1 MKYSLKKKARIF
13 KVGINNHIE
22 IKDVGEIYLDPDEQI
37 TFVTSGGKRHDFV
50 SKTWGFYV
58 TPSIN
63 VRLKKEGFKTALVKN
78 KQNRIYLKTVE
89 KEKIDLFN
97 KYCKD
102 EKQTIIEWLDESY
115 NES

>member
-13 KVGINNHIE
+13 KVGTNNHIE

-37 TFVTSGGKRHDFV
+37 TFVTRDGKRHDFV

-63 VRLKKEGFKTALVKN
+63 VRLKKEGFKTNMSEWIVAL
-78 KQNRIYLKTVE
+78 RFFLS
-89 KEKIDLFN
+89 
-97 KYCKD
+97 KYNSSNNFSPGRNPD
-102 EKQTIIEWLDESY
+102 ITISISY
-115 NES
+115 R